1 MKSGLVCNE
10 DGLCMPVCFSFSLSL
25 ALSPLLSL
33 SLSRH
38 EIMAPAVHGVKES
51 IHLNSVRELLWNNE
65 IYFTI
70 SSYT

>member
-1 MKSGLVCNE
+1 
-10 DGLCMPVCFSFSLSL
+10 
-25 ALSPLLSL
+25 LLSL

-51 IHLNSVRELLWNNE
+51 IHLNYVRELLWNNE